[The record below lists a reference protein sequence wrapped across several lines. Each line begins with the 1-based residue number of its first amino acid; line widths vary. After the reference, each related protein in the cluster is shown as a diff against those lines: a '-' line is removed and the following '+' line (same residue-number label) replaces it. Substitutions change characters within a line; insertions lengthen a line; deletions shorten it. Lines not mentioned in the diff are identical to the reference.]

1 MICSDIDGTILN
13 TRHQLTE
20 ATHRAAAQAL
30 AQGVKIVLVSARM
43 PQGMEPIRQELEL
56 PDILICYGGAL
67 IAEDGRAVFNRHL
80 PLQAAGRIIQAAQQ
94 LHVHTSLYRQDQWI
108 IEQPDEWSE
117 QESAITGLTPKI
129 QPFPEV
135 FQQWDAACTGPNKVL
150 FMSEPERI
158 RSLKQALDADELE
171 GLTCYRSKP
180 TYLEVVPTEGSKRK
194 AVSFLCEH
202 YGIPREEVLAIG
214 DGENDQDMIAF
225 AGTGVAMGNASD
237 SVKNAAD
244 FVTET
249 NDANGWALAI
259 ERFL

>member
-20 ATHRAAAQAL
+20 ATHQAVKQAL

-43 PQGMEPIRQELEL
+43 PQGMEPIRRELKL

-67 IAEDGRAVFNRHL
+67 IVEDGKAVFNRFL
-80 PLQAAGRIIQAAQQ
+80 PLSAASQITQAARQ

-108 IEQPDEWSE
+108 IGQPDEWSD
-117 QESAITGLTPKI
+117 QETAITGLTPKI
-129 QPFPEV
+129 RPFSEV
-135 FQQWDAACTGPNKVL
+135 FQQWDAERTGPNKVL

-158 RSLKQALDADELE
+158 LTLKQTMDADGME

-180 TYLEVVPTEGSKRK
+180 SYLEVVSDEGSKRK
-194 AVSFLCEH
+194 AVSFLCER
-202 YGIPREEVLAIG
+202 YGISREDVLAIG

-225 AGTGVAMGNASD
+225 AGTGVAMGNAPE

-244 FVTET
+244 FMTET

-259 ERFL
+259 QRFL